1 MTARDVVNLL
11 NQTIKQ
17 HGSAKA
23 VATRMGLSQQYL
35 CDVRKGRR
43 EVSDRLASMLGL
55 RRIVTFEPIGK
66 RR

>member
-1 MTARDVVNLL
+1 MTTRDVVNLL
-11 NQTIKQ
+11 NQTIQQ

-23 VATRMGLSQQYL
+23 VAARMGLSPQYL

-43 EVSDRLASMLGL
+43 EVSDRLAQKLGL
-55 RRIVTFEPIGK
+55 RRIVTFEPIGN